1 MNDLTQRWGT
11 QWSFQA
17 VPSSPPVPN
26 HTFYTVLL
34 VPFSLERNNSQAFS
48 CFQILIA
55 WLTVSAPQAK
65 CRRMCTTYNGKVHYF
80 STGTELT
87 VFRIESLTQFGW
99 RRWELSW
106 NSSLFEITRVIHEW
120 FHVKSRTFR
129 SGVPMSG
136 KESLY
141 FISIDVRNFPASPE
155 NDIDSRLDA
164 HFSFCSPVKWFEDRN
179 STLRREVKL
188 I

>member
-1 MNDLTQRWGT
+1 MDRQRKEKQIHRQYGAIQPTVCANEWLNT
-11 QWSFQA
+11 EMRHT
-17 VPSSPPVPN
+17 VKLSSC
-26 HTFYTVLL
+26 TFISSGAKPHVLL

-55 WLTVSAPQAK
+55 WLTVGAPQAK

-120 FHVKSRTFR
+120 FHVKSLTFR

-136 KESLY
+136 K
-141 FISIDVRNFPASPE
+141 
-155 NDIDSRLDA
+155 
-164 HFSFCSPVKWFEDRN
+164 
-179 STLRREVKL
+179 
-188 I
+188 

>member
-17 VPSSPPVPN
+17 VPSSPPLPN

-55 WLTVSAPQAK
+55 WLTVGAPQAK

-87 VFRIESLTQFGW
+87 VFRIESLSFLGIAHF
-99 RRWELSW
+99 LKS
-106 NSSLFEITRVIHEW
+106 HEW
-120 FHVKSRTFR
+120 FHVKILTFR

-141 FISIDVRNFPASPE
+141 FISIAVRNFPASPE
-155 NDIDSRLDA
+155 NDVDSRLDA
-164 HFSFCSPVKWFEDRN
+164 HFSFCSPVKWFEDIN